1 MGIFGKNSAKSDS
14 QGTLAS
20 LALNAIADGVMLIDA
35 GGKVQFMNPAA
46 LAMTGHTSQGE
57 VVNLPYTSVLKFE
70 NAQGEAMADAQ
81 NPLVYAVA
89 HNEAFSSRTLVL
101 VSLQGKKTPVAIALT
116 VAGANKILTFRNIAK
131 ELKEESE
138 QTEFI
143 STASHE
149 MRTPVA
155 SIEGYLGLALNPAC
169 ATIDERAQKYLTEAH
184 NASQHLGRLFRDLL
198 DVTKLDDQRVK
209 TRLVPVDINAAVKQI
224 ADTHQPAYG
233 QKKLRYT
240 FGSPDERPTD
250 RRLAQALYASVDLDF
265 LKEIL
270 DNLLTNAIKY
280 TPEGGQIWVNARGD
294 GDRVIVN
301 VTDTGIG
308 IAPADLKHVF
318 QKFYRVDN
326 SDTRTI
332 GGTGLGLY
340 IAKMRTE
347 AMGGKIWAESDF
359 GKGST
364 FFISLPRLSSADYAR
379 QRQIFENTERM
390 RAKQPA
396 QTNARVGAV
405 TNAAVAAAKP
415 EVLVPKVPPVPAA
428 SGATAATTA
437 SGAAPVAPVA
447 SAPKP
452 AAPAPQ
458 QPGSGS
464 DPTTSVQDLSAD
476 KLAVLKAQ
484 FAAQMKAANGN
495 TNAPPTEAPTASA
508 EAANVEVTSIGA
520 GQTPNGN
527 VK

>member
-1 MGIFGKNSAKSDS
+1 MGIFDRSSKKEQA

-20 LALNAIADGVMLIDA
+20 LALDAIADGVMILDA
-35 GGKVQFMNPAA
+35 TGKVQFMNPAA
-46 LAMTGHTSQGE
+46 LAMTGYTSLGE
-57 VVNLPYTSVLKFE
+57 VVNLPYTSALKFE
-70 NAQGEAMADAQ
+70 NAQGMVLADAQ
-81 NPLVYAVA
+81 NPLISAVN
-89 HNEAFSSRTLVL
+89 HNEAFTSRSMVL
-101 VSLQGKKTPVAIALT
+101 VSLQGKKTPVAIALV
-116 VAGANKILTFRNIAK
+116 VAGSANKILTFRNIEK

-169 ATIDERAQKYLTEAH
+169 ATIDARAQKYLVEAH

-209 TRLVPVDINAAVKQI
+209 VQLRPVDVNVVVKQI
-224 ADTHQPAYG
+224 ADMHQEAIG
-233 QKKLRYT
+233 KKQIRYT

-270 DNLLTNAIKY
+270 DNFLENAEKY
-280 TPEGGQIWVNARGD
+280 TPAGGQIWVNARGD
-294 GDRVIVN
+294 GDRVVIN

-308 IAPADLKHVF
+308 IAPEDLKHIF

-326 SDTRTI
+326 SQTRTI

-340 IAKMRTE
+340 IAKMRAE
-347 AMGGKIWAESDF
+347 SIGGKVWAESEY

-364 FFISLPRLSSADYAR
+364 FFVSLPRLSSADYAK
-379 QRQIFENTERM
+379 QKQIFENTERM
-390 RAKQPA
+390 RMRQAPPVAPSIGELANK
-396 QTNARVGAV
+396 AV
-405 TNAAVAAAKP
+405 VAATP
-415 EVLVPKVPPVPAA
+415 EVLVPKVPVAA
-428 SGATAATTA
+428 AVAAQAPTPATAAQAPMPATSAQVPTA
-437 SGAAPVAPVA
+437 SNI
-447 SAPKP
+447 P
-452 AAPAPQ
+452 A
-458 QPGSGS
+458 GN

-476 KLAVLKAQ
+476 KLAEIKAQ
-484 FAAQMKAANGN
+484 FAAKMRAASGGSGSGQN
-495 TNAPPTEAPTASA
+495 
-508 EAANVEVTSIGA
+508 GA
-520 GQTPNGN
+520 GQTTGSN